1 MVMFVLVFATLIAI
15 YAFWIRPILQSR
27 PAFREL
33 YDKEESFFAALRE
46 KLKGIK
52 QKLSSAIVIVASVAV
67 TGYDFFAPI
76 VSGVDVSSLTSQGA
90 VLGVAARSDRD
101 DRALPV
107 PPQSCRQ
114 ATQGRA
120 GRRVGSGQGGI
131 VPCGPGLPASS
142 AGPSSPG

>member
-1 MVMFVLVFATLIAI
+1 MVMAVMLFATLVAI

-52 QKLSSAIVIVASVAV
+52 QKLSSAIVIIASAAV

-76 VSGVDVSSLTSQGA
+76 VSGVDVSWPHVPGP
-90 VLGVAARSDRD
+90 VLGLAADPD
-101 DRALPV
+101 FA
-107 PPQSCRQ
+107 
-114 ATQGRA
+114 
-120 GRRVGSGQGGI
+120 
-131 VPCGPGLPASS
+131 
-142 AGPSSPG
+142 